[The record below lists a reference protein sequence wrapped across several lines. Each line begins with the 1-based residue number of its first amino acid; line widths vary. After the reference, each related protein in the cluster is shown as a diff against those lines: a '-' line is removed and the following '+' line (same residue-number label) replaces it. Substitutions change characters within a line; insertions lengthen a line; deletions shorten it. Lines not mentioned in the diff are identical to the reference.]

1 MLSAFWHGFYL
12 NYYIGFFI
20 FFTLIEIQ
28 KVLYKMKLA
37 DGVSAFGIKDPEANK
52 WIDRANK

>member
-28 KVLYKMKLA
+28 KFLYKKKKD
-37 DGVSAFGIKDPEANK
+37 DGVSAYGIKDPSINK
-52 WIDRANK
+52 WIDRANE

>member
-20 FFTLIEIQ
+20 FFNLIEIQ

-52 WIDRANK
+52 